1 LSEPTPPLGRVIR
14 GLHPGDYSALN
25 TPASTPWSGETKER
39 YMEQVRE
46 RAQQMAR
53 EILAQALVEA
63 EQIRQ
68 QARIEGFA
76 SGQDEA
82 KALAQAEAGKVAA
95 FLAALRDEL
104 MAEKMRIHDAHK
116 QSLFQIL
123 RLAFEKT
130 LGVLLDTDRE
140 RVLQALF
147 DEAVGLLQARTSV
160 TVHVCPAD
168 MDLAKNLLEQ
178 ARQTRPDL
186 PELCLRQAADLPMGG
201 VRVESGDGLVDNA
214 ITARFEQVR
223 LILDGY
229 LEQT

>member
-1 LSEPTPPLGRVIR
+1 MSEQTPPLGRVIR

-25 TPASTPWSGETKER
+25 TPASTPWNGETKDR

-46 RAQQMAR
+46 RAHQMAR
-53 EILAQALVEA
+53 DILAQALAEA

-68 QARIEGFA
+68 QARVEGFA
-76 SGQDEA
+76 SGQNEA
-82 KALAQAEAGKVAA
+82 KSLAQAEADRVVA
-95 FLAALRDEL
+95 FLGTLRDEL
-104 MAEKMRIHDAHK
+104 MAEKQRISDAHK

-140 RVLQALF
+140 RSLQVLF
-147 DEAVGLLQARTSV
+147 DEAVGLLQARTCV
-160 TVHVCPAD
+160 TVHVSPAD
-168 MDLAKNLLEQ
+168 MDLAKTLVEQ
-178 ARQTRPDL
+178 ARQVRPDL
-186 PELCLRQAADLPMGG
+186 PELRLCQAVDLTMGG

-223 LILDGY
+223 IILDGY
-229 LEQT
+229 QEQT